1 MDIEE
6 YEAYLQRLHE
16 KRYLSEQDAEDRAL
30 DEMDEKWYRAQDI
43 AEEMRYMPVQRVNL
57 AVDPYI
63 NPAPVK
69 LSDEKKA
76 LLSKLKVSV
85 NGFPVDNTHLHVMPY
100 FQTLMNGNFA
110 EKRSGAVDISIPEIK
125 KNTEV
130 IKAYFDWIAILAKGR
145 NVEAAFK
152 KLYDPSI
159 IHIAHHFGDQVFLGP
174 SVTVSSTNSEVIIKR
189 MRIASDGKHGTVST
203 LAFKVRPGFYY
214 EEDLMRIITQ
224 QVQKTVPC
232 FSLSADGNEYAA
244 ASRYPCRG
252 AGPIVDVNIF
262 GNGIRRL
269 PYHIPSYDAP
279 LLGDITKY
287 PQDYME
293 LLLNEYIDQ
302 ACCYQWRESLYEFT
316 KKRNIAE
323 FLWNSS
329 KEDLVVFFE
338 IPSNEIA
345 RLVTMDFKQ
354 LEAFAKSNHRNIT
367 LPPGMSPK
375 DAARAVQLLELIRKR
390 QLATRQVI
398 RSWRQRRVTTVIYDP
413 DDGELAHLLAEYNRL
428 LRIPLQ

>member
-1 MDIEE
+1 MDIDDL
-6 YEAYLQRLHE
+6 YERISFRQ
-16 KRYLSEQDAEDRAL
+16 QDAEDRAFN
-30 DEMDEKWYRAQDI
+30 EMDEKWRRAQDI

-57 AVDPYI
+57 TADSYI
-63 NPAPVK
+63 NPAPTK

-76 LLSKLKVSV
+76 LLSKLKVTI
-85 NGFPVDNTHLHVMPY
+85 NGIPLDSTHLHIMPY
-100 FQTLMNGNFA
+100 FQTLVSGDFR
-110 EKRSGAVDISIPEIK
+110 EKVAGAIDITIPEIK

-159 IHIAHHFGDQVFLGP
+159 IHIAHHFGDQGFLGP
-174 SVTVSSTNSEVIIKR
+174 SVTVTSTNSEVIIKR
-189 MRIASDGKHGTVST
+189 MRIAPDGKRGAVST
-203 LAFKVRPGFYY
+203 LSFKVRPGFYN
-214 EEDLMRIITQ
+214 EEDLLRIITQ
-224 QVQKTVPC
+224 HVQRTVPC

-244 ASRYPCRG
+244 VSRYPCRG
-252 AGPIVDVNIF
+252 AGPIVEVNIF

-269 PYHIPSYDAP
+269 PYHIPIYDAP

-302 ACCYQWRESLYEFT
+302 ACCYQWRESIYEFT
-316 KKRNIAE
+316 RKRNIAE
-323 FLWNSS
+323 FLWNTS
-329 KEDLVVFFE
+329 KDDLVVFFE
-338 IPSNEIA
+338 VPPNETG
-345 RLVTMDFKQ
+345 RLVAMDFKQ
-354 LEAFAKSNHRNIT
+354 LEAFARSNHRDLT
-367 LPPGMSPK
+367 LPCGMSPK

-390 QLATRQVI
+390 QLATRQVL
-398 RSWRQRRVTTVIYDP
+398 RNWRQRKVVTVIYDT
-413 DDGELAHLLAEYNRL
+413 DDGELSHLLAEYNRL